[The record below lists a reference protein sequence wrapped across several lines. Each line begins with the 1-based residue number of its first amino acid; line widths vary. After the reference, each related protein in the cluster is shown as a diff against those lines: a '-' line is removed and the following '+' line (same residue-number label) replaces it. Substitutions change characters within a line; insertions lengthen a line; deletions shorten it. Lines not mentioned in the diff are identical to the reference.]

1 MTPTTTPRTGS
12 LLALALTGALLSGCS
27 GPADSEATPAPAASL
42 AATST
47 SAPEPSA
54 EPATATATATATDDA
69 PGATAGDFPTCDEVK
84 AVLGPVVEGLV
95 ELDESENGVAT
106 GSDGAALGC
115 SWYTPETDG
124 SSTALDR
131 YGFISLGASH
141 DPEYTAESME
151 PLGWVVDDPAVSA
164 AGAWALKVG
173 GGYDPAAQ
181 LDATGVQ
188 VVRDGVVV
196 VLTSGGV
203 ALQDVPQLAA
213 LTEEWALGA
222 GLAVLDLMG

>member
-1 MTPTTTPRTGS
+1 MTQTTTSRTGS
-12 LLALALTGALLSGCS
+12 LLALALAGAFLSGCS

-54 EPATATATATATDDA
+54 EPATATATDDA

-131 YGFISLGASH
+131 YGFISLGVSY
-141 DPEYTAESME
+141 DPEYTVESME

-173 GGYDPAAQ
+173 GGYDPGAQ

-203 ALQDVPQLAA
+203 ALQDVPQLAG

-222 GLAVLDLMG
+222 GVAVLDLMG

>member
-1 MTPTTTPRTGS
+1 MTPTTTPRTGL
-12 LLALALTGALLSGCS
+12 LLALALAGALLSGCS

-54 EPATATATATATDDA
+54 EPATATDDA

-95 ELDESENGVAT
+95 ELDESENGVAA

-131 YGFISLGASH
+131 YGFISLGVSH

-173 GGYDPAAQ
+173 GGYDPGAQ

-188 VVRDGVVV
+188 VAREGVVV

-222 GLAVLDLMG
+222 GVAVLDLMG

>member
-12 LLALALTGALLSGCS
+12 LLALALAGALLSGCS
-27 GPADSEATPAPAASL
+27 SPADSEATPAPAASL

-54 EPATATATATATDDA
+54 EPATATEDA

-131 YGFISLGASH
+131 YGFISLGVSH

-173 GGYDPAAQ
+173 GGYDPGAQ

-196 VLTSGGV
+196 VLTSGGI

-222 GLAVLDLMG
+222 GVAVLDLMG